1 MIADGLQLVA
11 GSGLSIQML
20 DDARRGPQFPS
31 SPTDGSLWELTEV
44 SGNFIPGIY
53 EFHQGWNLRNPAHSA
68 LSYDLSGTVLGKPD
82 PSAKVLYVVASR
94 TFYLQGSLAGAIA
107 YALQA
112 SSSQQD
118 FSVGITR
125 KSEYIPVGMIRF
137 KAYVEEAEFVPATTD
152 PIRVERGDILII
164 TAPDLVDSTI
174 ADISI
179 TLCGY
184 LSV

>member
-1 MIADGLQLVA
+1 MRIDGLQIAA
-11 GSGLSIQML
+11 GSGFSIQML

-31 SPTDGSLWELTEV
+31 SPTAGSLWELTEQ
-44 SGNFIPGIY
+44 SGVNAPGIY
-53 EFHQGWNLRNPAHSA
+53 EFHQGWNLRNPAYSA
-68 LSYDLSGTVLGKPD
+68 LTYDLSGTVLGKPD
-82 PSAKVLYVVASR
+82 ASAKVLYVVASR

-112 SSSQQD
+112 PGSQQD

-125 KSEYIPVGMIRF
+125 KSEYIPVGTIRF
-137 KAYVEEAEFVPATTD
+137 NAFVEEAEFVPATTD